1 MKLIKTFLVVA
12 SAVFL
17 FTNISFAQDQNQEEA
32 QKIWMEYM
40 TPGWAHE
47 LMASHA
53 GEWKSVTTYW
63 MDPSAPPQTMEGTS
77 KNEMIMGGRYLKS
90 THSGEMMGMP
100 FEGMSIEGYDNAKK
114 EFTSV
119 WIDNLGTGTSIS
131 TGKYD
136 KATNSIIYIGTVYE
150 PTQGKDCVKEIVKY
164 IDKDHHT
171 IEMYYVMDDRKL
183 KQCRLNLQGKCSQKV
198 FC

>member
-1 MKLIKTFLVVA
+1 MKLIKTFLVVS
-12 SAVFL
+12 SAIL
-17 FTNISFAQDQNQEEA
+17 LCTNISFGQDQNQEEA

-47 LMASHA
+47 LLASHV

-119 WIDNLGTGTSIS
+119 WVDNFGTGTSIS
-131 TGKYD
+131 TGQYD
-136 KATNSIIYIGTVYE
+136 RETNSITYTGIVYD
-150 PTQGKDCVKEIVKY
+150 PMQGKDLTVKEIIKY

-171 IEMYYVMDDRKL
+171 IETYSVMDDKEVKTMQIEFTRKL
-183 KQCRLNLQGKCSQKV
+183 
-198 FC
+198 

>member
-1 MKLIKTFLVVA
+1 MKLIITFLVVS
-12 SAVFL
+12 SAFFL

-47 LMASHA
+47 LLASHA

-100 FEGMSIEGYDNAKK
+100 FEGMSIEGYDNAKN

-119 WIDNLGTGTSIS
+119 WVDNFGTGTSIS

-136 KATNSIIYIGTVYE
+136 KETNSIIYMGTVYE
-150 PTQGKDCVKEIVKY
+150 PMQGKDVTVKEIIKY

-171 IEMYYVMDDRKL
+171 IEMYTVDGEQETKTMQIEFTRKM
-183 KQCRLNLQGKCSQKV
+183 
-198 FC
+198 

>member
-1 MKLIKTFLVVA
+1 MKLIKTFLVVS
-12 SAVFL
+12 SAFFL

-47 LMASHA
+47 LLASHA

-100 FEGMSIEGYDNAKK
+100 FEGMSIEGYDNAKN

-119 WIDNLGTGTSIS
+119 WVDNFGTGTSIS

-136 KATNSIIYIGTVYE
+136 KETNSIIYMGTVYE
-150 PTQGKDCVKEIVKY
+150 PMQGKDVTVKEIIKY

-171 IEMYYVMDDRKL
+171 IEMYTVDGEQETKTMQIEFTRKM
-183 KQCRLNLQGKCSQKV
+183 
-198 FC
+198 

>member
-1 MKLIKTFLVVA
+1 MKLIKNFLVVS
-12 SAVFL
+12 SAVLL

-47 LMASHA
+47 LLASHA

-63 MDPSAPPQTMEGTS
+63 MDPSAPPQTMEGTT

-100 FEGMSIEGYDNAKK
+100 FEGMSLEGYDNAKK

-119 WIDNLGTGTSIS
+119 WIDNFGTGTSIS

-136 KATNSIIYIGTVYE
+136 KETNSIIYKGTVYE
-150 PTQGKDCVKEIVKY
+150 PMQGKDVTIKQVVKY

-171 IEMYYVMDDRKL
+171 IEMYTVGGEQETKTMQIAFTRKM
-183 KQCRLNLQGKCSQKV
+183 
-198 FC
+198 

>member
-1 MKLIKTFLVVA
+1 MKLIKTFLVVS
-12 SAVFL
+12 SAFFL

-32 QKIWMEYM
+32 QKIWTEYM

-47 LMASHA
+47 LLASHA

-100 FEGMSIEGYDNAKK
+100 FEGMSIEGYDNAKN

-119 WIDNLGTGTSIS
+119 WVDNFGTGTSIS

-136 KATNSIIYIGTVYE
+136 KETNSIIYMGTVYE
-150 PTQGKDCVKEIVKY
+150 PMQGKDVTVKEIIKY

-171 IEMYYVMDDRKL
+171 IEMYTVDGEQETKTMQIEFTRKM
-183 KQCRLNLQGKCSQKV
+183 
-198 FC
+198 

>member
-1 MKLIKTFLVVA
+1 MKLIKTFLVVS
-12 SAVFL
+12 SAVLL

-47 LMASHA
+47 LLASHA

-63 MDPSAPPQTMEGTS
+63 MDPSAPPQTMEGTT

-100 FEGMSIEGYDNAKK
+100 FEGMSLEGYDNAKK

-119 WIDNLGTGTSIS
+119 WIDNFGTGTSIS

-136 KATNSIIYIGTVYE
+136 KETNSIIYKGTVYE
-150 PTQGKDCVKEIVKY
+150 PMQGKDVTIKQVVKY

-171 IEMYYVMDDRKL
+171 IEMYTVDGEQETKTMQIAFTRKM
-183 KQCRLNLQGKCSQKV
+183 
-198 FC
+198 

>member
-1 MKLIKTFLVVA
+1 MKLIKNFLVVS
-12 SAVFL
+12 SAVLL

-40 TPGWAHE
+40 TPGRAHE
-47 LMASHA
+47 LLASHA

-63 MDPSAPPQTMEGTS
+63 MDPSAPPQTMEGTT

-100 FEGMSIEGYDNAKK
+100 FEGMSLEGYDNAKK

-119 WIDNLGTGTSIS
+119 WIDNFGTGTSIS

-136 KATNSIIYIGTVYE
+136 KETNSIIYKGTVYE
-150 PTQGKDCVKEIVKY
+150 PMQGKDVTIKQVVKY

-171 IEMYYVMDDRKL
+171 IEMYTVDGEQETKTMQIAFTRKM
-183 KQCRLNLQGKCSQKV
+183 
-198 FC
+198 